1 MPKRKSQYPYRKGYK
16 VELQYPRRATILPTH
31 GSGPRC
37 RVEFNPSDDGPWSM
51 LQIMRVAEDNEVE
64 EFTCAMPRY
73 YAVPLILMNKRLAFF
88 EASCRPDGTP
98 LLPPP
103 PTTKTGKEG
112 GGSGGGG
119 GLKDRDLREYSY
131 LWQLRT
137 RFLQAVFDMNHERRL
152 DERWRHA
159 GIHGFVHRLYGRY
172 GHEETQR
179 ILYWRDEI
187 KARRVPYTTPDIADM
202 GMCAFFK
209 IFYNVVQ
216 FNRGPFRAS
225 PRFTPV
231 SLFFFPSIPLY
242 PSMNAWPA
250 VG

>member
-1 MPKRKSQYPYRKGYK
+1 
-16 VELQYPRRATILPTH
+16 
-31 GSGPRC
+31 
-37 RVEFNPSDDGPWSM
+37 M

-103 PTTKTGKEG
+103 PTTKRGEG
-112 GGSGGGG
+112 GGGG
-119 GLKDRDLREYSY
+119 GLKDRDLREYAY

-152 DERWRHA
+152 DELWRHT
-159 GIHGFVHRLYGRY
+159 GIHGFVHRMYGRY

-202 GMCAFFK
+202 GMCAFFFLMSFSS
-209 IFYNVVQ
+209 IATLFALHHDSLPP
-216 FNRGPFRAS
+216 PF
-225 PRFTPV
+225 F
-231 SLFFFPSIPLY
+231 FFFPSIHSSIPVDERLARGRLTRAGRSIYPREIRRAVSLY
-242 PSMNAWPA
+242 
-250 VG
+250 

>member
-1 MPKRKSQYPYRKGYK
+1 MPKRKALYPYRKGYK
-16 VELQYPRRATILPTH
+16 VELQYPRRTTFLPTH
-31 GSGPRC
+31 GPGPRC
-37 RVEFNPSDDGPWSM
+37 RVDFNPGDDGPWSM
-51 LQIMRVAEDNEVE
+51 LQIMRVDEDNEVE

-103 PTTKTGKEG
+103 PTTKKG
-112 GGSGGGG
+112 GNGGDG
-119 GLKDRDLREYSY
+119 GLKERDLREYAY

-152 DERWRHA
+152 DERWRHP
-159 GIHGFVHRLYGRY
+159 GIHGFVHRLYGGY

-187 KARRVPYTTPDIADM
+187 KAHRVPYTTPDIADM
-202 GMCAFFK
+202 GMCAFF
-209 IFYNVVQ
+209 FFLTNVVQ
-216 FNRGPFRAS
+216 FNRGPFS
-225 PRFTPV
+225 RFTTIHSRL
-231 SLFFFPSIPLY
+231 SLFFSSFFYIFLHTRR
-242 PSMNAWPA
+242 
-250 VG
+250 